1 MDRHFQCSDVAPF
14 VAQQLSVFTVSA
26 FSRWS
31 NDTRSREKAAWDT
44 RERRITRK
52 LLHTFRPPR
61 AFTSFFARC
70 RLDHGHGQKK
80 DCAISFPSL
89 DHDLLTLE
97 RSRGNDK
104 RSEEGI
110 VLGEYKFGKLDRSS
124 FAGKLAFEANVL
136 VLRNEYLD
144 FRYVGY
150 FWTNKIIE
158 KKFFRVWNI
167 WTKERSVS
175 VQW

>member
-1 MDRHFQCSDVAPF
+1 MDRHFQCPDVAPF

-52 LLHTFRPPR
+52 LLHTLRPPR

-124 FAGKLAFEANVL
+124 FAGETCFWSKCSRFKKRILGFSL
-136 VLRNEYLD
+136 CWLFLD
-144 FRYVGY
+144 
-150 FWTNKIIE
+150 K
-158 KKFFRVWNI
+158 
-167 WTKERSVS
+167 
-175 VQW
+175 

>member
-1 MDRHFQCSDVAPF
+1 MSRNS
-14 VAQQLSVFTVSA
+14 SA
-26 FSRWS
+26 YLQYQRSAGEVTIQEAERKQRGTHENEELRANFS
-31 NDTRSREKAAWDT
+31 TRSVPRELLLPSSRGVASTTAT
-44 RERRITRK
+44 VRRKI
-52 LLHTFRPPR
+52 
-61 AFTSFFARC
+61 A
-70 RLDHGHGQKK
+70 
-80 DCAISFPSL
+80 PSL
-89 DHDLLTLE
+89 FLLHDLLTLE

-167 WTKERSVS
+167 
-175 VQW
+175 